1 MNERSCTPSR
11 SDVESTRSPRAAT
24 PRAWSSRFAC
34 FFRCSAHTKVLK
46 QRQRKKILHE
56 FSQLFN
62 ANFKSDAWLAYLT
75 VSPFFSSSHSQ
86 KEGLI
91 TGQDDVQ
98 TIAELLRES
107 VEIDKTVLGEALSF
121 SEERNP
127 FLAKLRGSFIRTFS
141 FTDLPLD
148 TILREFLGTFR
159 IPGEAQVIDRIM
171 ADLSKVVYDVNPGP
185 FLSADALYSLLFSCL
200 LLNTDLH
207 NPGVKNRMTFSDF
220 CRNNKG
226 INDGQDLP
234 TDYLQYLYDSIKTQE
249 IKLLSSSTDS
259 LDLSHWEQDITYRAN
274 KVTKAAFS
282 RGIGGGAIGV

>member
-1 MNERSCTPSR
+1 M
-11 SDVESTRSPRAAT
+11 
-24 PRAWSSRFAC
+24 
-34 FFRCSAHTKVLK
+34 LK

-75 VSPFFSSSHSQ
+75 VPPASSPHLQ

-91 TGQDDVQ
+91 AGQDDVQ
-98 TIAELLRES
+98 TVHGPGIRIVIQDPENKVSPELLLES
-107 VEIDKTVLGEALSF
+107 VDIDKTVLGEALSF
-121 SEERNP
+121 REERNP

-282 RGIGGGAIGV
+282 RGIGGRGIGG

>member
-1 MNERSCTPSR
+1 ML
-11 SDVESTRSPRAAT
+11 VV
-24 PRAWSSRFAC
+24 WSSSHIC
-34 FFRCSAHTKVLK
+34 FVLCSAHIKVLK
-46 QRQRKKILHE
+46 QRHRKKILHE

-62 ANFKSDAWLAYLT
+62 KDFKSDTWVTYLT
-75 VSPFFSSSHSQ
+75 VPISRRVHIQ

-91 TGQDDVQ
+91 SGKEDVQ

-121 SEERNP
+121 SEDRNP
-127 FLAKLRGSFIRTFS
+127 FLAKLRGSYIRTFT

-148 TILREFLGTFR
+148 TIIREFLGTFR

-171 ADLSKVVYDVNPGP
+171 ADLSKVVYEVNPGP
-185 FLSADALYSLLFSCL
+185 FLSSDALYSLLFSCL

-207 NPGVKNRMTFSDF
+207 NPGVKNRMTFNDF

-234 TDYLQYLYDSIKTQE
+234 TDYLQYLYDSINTQE
-249 IKLLSSSTDS
+249 IKLLSSSSDW

-274 KVTKAAFS
+274 KVTKAAFTG
-282 RGIGGGAIGV
+282 GIGKCRLFCS

>member
-1 MNERSCTPSR
+1 M
-11 SDVESTRSPRAAT
+11 
-24 PRAWSSRFAC
+24 
-34 FFRCSAHTKVLK
+34 LK

-62 ANFKSDAWLAYLT
+62 ANFKSDAWLSYLT
-75 VSPFFSSSHSQ
+75 VPPASSPHSQ

-282 RGIGGGAIGV
+282 RGIGGRGIGG